1 MPRGNHIV
9 NNKPAGLFG
18 RILFT
23 LIFLLGCIEYV
34 EAKAYDVDEKVS
46 ISTSSEA
53 EIGEDIILESGT
65 IYIVEGTVVS
75 NLENAISSEIVY
87 VKEKDAVKKE
97 VAKPKNTLHNKKE
110 KPESVAKAA
119 NESVKKEFNFLGTNK
134 VPAALYEIGNGIKSI
149 MPTSVS
155 SFKATLSKIE
165 VTPQSISFL
174 WNEATDK
181 KLQFSYYH
189 LAGKTKFFLSAM
201 AVRPPPHLLG

>member
-1 MPRGNHIV
+1 MPKLNHIV
-9 NNKPAGLFG
+9 NNKATGLFG
-18 RILFT
+18 RMLFT
-23 LIFLLGCIEYV
+23 LILLLGCTEYV
-34 EAKAYDVDEKVS
+34 KAKPYDLDKEV
-46 ISTSSEA
+46 SSEA
-53 EIGEDIILESGT
+53 TIDEAIVVESGK
-65 IYIVEGTVVS
+65 IYIAEGTVVH
-75 NLENAISSEIVY
+75 NLEKAISSGVVY
-87 VKEKDAVKKE
+87 VKEKHTVKTE
-97 VAKPKNTLHNKKE
+97 VPKPKKTVCNKKE
-110 KPESVAKAA
+110 KPESAAKTA

-165 VTPQSISFL
+165 VTQQSISFL

-189 LAGKTKFFLSAM
+189 LAVKTKFFLSAM